1 MSAAETGNPEAVSM
15 RTRLRKAAATA
26 FSETLRVR
34 SGILLVLLVWH
45 VAASVFLVNPGH
57 YSIDEGVYHQ
67 MTRDFARSGTLE
79 TWTGYD
85 EFPSKELKHKFHVE
99 RDGRLYPQYPY
110 LSAVIAWPFYEALGY
125 RGLFAM
131 NAVAYIGIALLCFAM
146 ARRIFG
152 DVALAL
158 DSVII
163 LTIGTFAWEYSQAA
177 WSHAPAVMAVT
188 AALYLTVRGATETE
202 DRRMTWFALAAGAVI
217 GLAAGIRL
225 DVVFSAPAVVLPY
238 LLMAPSRLRPAVAA
252 LAGMLPGFAVL
263 AATNH
268 AKFGGLSPFTY
279 GSTGGA
285 AEPSAYLPVALLGFL
300 GVAALWLTTRPR
312 VLAIARQRPITAV
325 GGLVLLA
332 GLALL
337 IPSVSRDVMRL
348 ASGASQILV
357 DMRFRDPALLEP
369 GMIRT
374 ASGAVVYYV
383 GLKKA
388 LLQSLPWLPLLALPL
403 AALFRPREE
412 PARLIGILFM
422 ASAGYLAVYS
432 YFAWHGGLA
441 LNMRYFLPFLPAF
454 AILGAW
460 GLQELAQDTPAAA
473 RRAAV
478 YGFLVALNAVV
489 FLIRGDLQTPEAL
502 EGVFLTLPL
511 VLAAMLSG
519 LLIARGIARHR
530 PRRILSGASL
540 VTAAVAMALAMAAA
554 LPYDYILA
562 SARRGGMAQTAQSV
576 APLIERDSIIFVLH
590 ELEYFGLYEK
600 DRVRIAETPRDD
612 FESFRPLLNFHLDAG
627 RAVYLALGEDGM
639 AIARRR
645 GLLDGLSLTTLS
657 ESLIR
662 VDPPGGRG
670 T

>member
-1 MSAAETGNPEAVSM
+1 MSAAETGNPEAVGM
-15 RTRLRKAAATA
+15 RARLRNAAAIA
-26 FSETLRVR
+26 FSETYRVR
-34 SGILLVLLVWH
+34 SSILLVLLVWH
-45 VAASVFLVNPGH
+45 IAASVFLVNPGH

-67 MTRDFARSGTLE
+67 MARDFARSGTLE

-85 EFPSKELKHKFHVE
+85 EFPSKELKHQFHVE
-99 RDGRLYPQYPY
+99 RNGRLYPQYPY

-177 WSHAPAVMAVT
+177 WPHASAVLAVT
-188 AALYLTVRGATETE
+188 TALYLTVRALTATD
-202 DRRMTWFALAAGAVI
+202 DRHMTGFAFAAGSVI

-225 DVVFSAPAVVLPY
+225 DVVFALPAILLPY

-252 LAGMLPGFAVL
+252 LTGMLPGLAII
-263 AATNH
+263 AATNY
-268 AKFGGLSPFTY
+268 AKFESLSPLSY
-279 GSTGGA
+279 GGGKGA
-285 AEPSAYLPVALLGFL
+285 GHFPGYLPVAGLCLL
-300 GVAALWLTTRPR
+300 GVALIWLATRPR
-312 VLAIARQRPITAV
+312 FVDMARRRPVSVIGIFIVLI
-325 GGLVLLA
+325 

-337 IPSVSRDVMRL
+337 IPSVTKSVMKV
-348 ASGASQILV
+348 ATGASYLLV
-357 DMRFRDPALLEP
+357 DLRFRDPTWLEP
-369 GMIRT
+369 GMRRT
-374 ASGAVVYYV
+374 ATGAMVYYV

-403 AALFRPREE
+403 AALFRPTE
-412 PARLIGILFM
+412 PRRLLGVLFL
-422 ASAGYLAVYS
+422 SSTGYIAVYS

-460 GLQELAQDTPAAA
+460 GLRELARETPSAA

-478 YGFLVALNAVV
+478 YGFLVVLNAVL
-489 FLIRGDLQTPEAL
+489 FLIRDDLQTPEAL

-511 VLAAMLSG
+511 VLAAALSG
-519 LLIARGIARHR
+519 LLLARGIARNR

-540 VTAAVAMALAMAAA
+540 VTAAVAMAMAMAAA

-562 SARRGGMAQTAQSV
+562 TARRGGMALPAQSV

-600 DRVRIAETPRDD
+600 DRVRIAGTLRDD
-612 FESFRPLLNFHLDAG
+612 FESFRPLLDYHLDAG
-627 RAVYLALGEDGM
+627 RPVYLALGEEGM
-639 AIARRR
+639 DFARRR

-657 ESLIR
+657 EKLVR